1 MNAYSLTKEKRRLL
15 LRYLI
20 IIPSCLFLL
29 LFFRRFEQLTDLH
42 LWYLLPAWV
51 LLGHLSCALSN
62 LITDR
67 SFRGSWHLFRY
78 TFLIYGKRTSAV
90 HFQSAFLTSLLEE
103 TIFRYMLLNL
113 FLDRLVYVFLTVVLV
128 SVAFTGI
135 HLVFNRGSRRLFPC
149 LDLFLFSIAVS
160 ALNVVTASFYPALI
174 IHGMRNYILRV
185 LLLRRDEQE
194 VHSGGGVAESL

>member
-1 MNAYSLTKEKRRLL
+1 MNAYSLKKEKRRLL

-20 IIPSCLFLL
+20 IIPLCLFLL
-29 LFFRRFEQLTDLH
+29 LFFRRFEQQLTDLH
-42 LWYLLPAWV
+42 LWYLLPGWV

-67 SFRGSWHLFRY
+67 SFPASWHLFRY
-78 TFLIYGKRTSAV
+78 TFLIYWKRISIV

-103 TIFRYMLLNL
+103 TIFRYVLLNL
-113 FLDRLVYVFLTVVLV
+113 FLDRLGNDFLAVFLT

-135 HLVFNRGSRRLFPC
+135 HLVFNRGCRRLLPC
-149 LDLFLFSIAVS
+149 LDLFVFSIAVS
-160 ALNVVTASFYPALI
+160 TLNVVTASFYPALI

-185 LLLRRDEQE
+185 LLLRRDRRE
-194 VHSGGGVAESL
+194 VSSGGGID